1 VAERAGLLNRYT
13 SLNLYR
19 GFESLPLRKLFNARF
34 IGHFCFEALPIL
46 LEQGGKT
53 KMEVSEANGI
63 EQI

>member
-1 VAERAGLLNRYT
+1 M
-13 SLNLYR
+13 
-19 GFESLPLRKLFNARF
+19 FNARF
-34 IGHFCFEALPIL
+34 IGHFCFDALPSL